1 MIQKA
6 GTLLWKQLEQSKK
19 RCQMSISEI
28 EVILDKEI
36 ELSSAT
42 SKQSQEKPMLTKYI
56 QPYEYISEIIIKK

>member
-1 MIQKA
+1 MA
-6 GTLLWKQLEQSKK
+6 GTLLWKQLELSKK

-42 SKQSQEKPMLTKYI
+42 SKQSQEKPMLIKYI